1 MKQTK
6 PAQAMELRSLSP
18 VFDGPYDERRMTS
31 DGMRQRL
38 EHRSDEELLEIL
50 RRHDTNEWQP
60 SVFPLAEDIL
70 RGRGVDVA
78 QALAS
83 VPASDPSSDED
94 PLVPIA
100 GFATVVES
108 EACRSALLAAGFHV
122 AGADQFL
129 LQVDPALGPAL
140 GGFSLAVPASEADDA
155 RSFLAAAEGGELSA
169 GLAACS
175 ACGST
180 DVISERTVSRSGT
193 FMNTFLVGPVV
204 PDVTVT
210 FRCRGCGATWQ

>member
-1 MKQTK
+1 
-6 PAQAMELRSLSP
+6 
-18 VFDGPYDERRMTS
+18 MTA

-38 EHRSDEELLEIL
+38 EQRSDEELLEIV
-50 RRHDTNEWQP
+50 RRHNTDEWQP
-60 SVFPLAEDIL
+60 SVFPLAEEIL
-70 RGRGVDVA
+70 RGRGIDVVR
-78 QALAS
+78 ALAS
-83 VPASDPSSDED
+83 APESDPPSDED

-108 EACRSALLAAGFHV
+108 EACRSALLAAGFRV

-140 GGFSLAVPASEADDA
+140 GGFRLAVPASEAEDA
-155 RSFLAAAEGGELSA
+155 RAFLAAAEGGELSA
-169 GLAACS
+169 GLATCS
-175 ACGST
+175 ACGSA
-180 DVISERTVSRSGT
+180 DVTAERSVSRSGT

-210 FRCRGCGATWQ
+210 FRCRSCDAKWQ

>member
-1 MKQTK
+1 
-6 PAQAMELRSLSP
+6 
-18 VFDGPYDERRMTS
+18 MTS

-38 EHRSDEELLEIL
+38 EQRSDEELLEIL
-50 RRHDTNEWQP
+50 RMHDTNEWQP

-108 EACRSALLAAGFHV
+108 EACRSALLAAGFRV
-122 AGADQFL
+122 AGTDQFL
-129 LQVDPALGPAL
+129 LQMNPALGPAL
-140 GGFSLAVPASEADDA
+140 GGFSLAVPASEVDDA
-155 RSFLAAAEGGELSA
+155 RSFLAAAEGGDLSA

-180 DVISERTVSRSGT
+180 DVTSERKVSRAGT
-193 FMNTFLVGPVV
+193 FMNTFLVGPIV
-204 PDVTVT
+204 PDVSVT
-210 FRCRGCGATWQ
+210 FRCRSCGAAWQ